1 MSSDLSAPVAGVREL
16 WREPDFVRYW
26 WARVASSAG
35 SQMVMVGLGWQM
47 YELTGQ
53 AWDLGLVGLFQFLP
67 ALLLTLPA
75 GQVADR
81 FKRNHVVALCLALQV
96 GVALLLAWGSAVAGL
111 QREGLFAL
119 SVLIGVARAFQMPA
133 QQALTPSL
141 VPARLLARAMAFSSG
156 GMQMATILGPALAGL
171 LFAAGAPVV
180 YGCAWVLFV
189 VAMVCMLRVHLRYQ
203 QPMAREPVS
212 LAHALAGVR
221 FIFSQPELLGA
232 LSLDLFAVLLG
243 GAVALLP
250 MYARDILH
258 TGPWGLGC
266 LRCAPAVGALSM
278 SLCLTRWPLSHRVG
292 ALMLGS
298 VGVYGLATVVF
309 GFSRSLPLSL
319 LMLAISGAADMVS
332 VVIRQTL
339 VQVQTPEAMRGRVSA
354 VNSVFIGASNQL
366 GEFESGATAAWWG
379 PVGAVV
385 VGGVGTLVVAL
396 AWFKLFPALA
406 QRDTLAA

>member
-1 MSSDLSAPVAGVREL
+1 
-16 WREPDFVRYW
+16 
-26 WARVASSAG
+26 
-35 SQMVMVGLGWQM
+35 
-47 YELTGQ
+47 
-53 AWDLGLVGLFQFLP
+53 
-67 ALLLTLPA
+67 
-75 GQVADR
+75 
-81 FKRNHVVALCLALQV
+81 
-96 GVALLLAWGSAVAGL
+96 
-111 QREGLFAL
+111 
-119 SVLIGVARAFQMPA
+119 
-133 QQALTPSL
+133 
-141 VPARLLARAMAFSSG
+141 
-156 GMQMATILGPALAGL
+156 MATILGPALAGL

-232 LSLDLFAVLLG
+232 VSVDLFAVLLG